1 MPKPRHPHKK
11 PERSEKESAQFYK
24 GQIRQLK
31 KRIKVL
37 ERENARLSKY
47 LRHAISWLPEEEEDD
62 RVPIP
67 SLRTPEWTCKL
78 CAHTKFSEVVLP
90 QANGKKT
97 IKHIKCLNCGDR
109 EKIVIEEKGD
119 EQDLDTTR
127 E

>member
-1 MPKPRHPHKK
+1 MPKPRYPHKK

-37 ERENARLSKY
+37 ERENSRLSKY
-47 LRHAISWLPEEEEDD
+47 LRNAISWLPEETEDQ
-62 RVPIP
+62 VPIP
-67 SLRTPEWTCKL
+67 SLRTPDWTCKS
-78 CAHTKFSEVVLP
+78 CGHTKCSEVVLP

-109 EKIVIEEKGD
+109 EKIVTEEKGD
-119 EQDLDTTR
+119 EQDLGTR
-127 E
+127 RK